1 MHFEEKLKT
10 LTQREVWE
18 EYCGFLDLTADE
30 YMQMQSRLLMEQIEL
45 MSHCELGRRFFGDE
59 PPKSVE
65 EFRRR
70 VPLTRFEDYAD
81 ILLVKREEAL
91 PAPPVLWLSTTW
103 EGGDRPFKCAPY
115 TEGMLD
121 AYRNNILAAMILS
134 TSQDKY
140 SFRIRSNARV
150 LFSLAPLPYATGL
163 FPGLV
168 DPEIKIRFLPPLGE
182 AHKLSFSQRCKKG
195 FKMSLRHG
203 MNQFYGM
210 TSIIY
215 NMSKS
220 FSLGSGGSGGS
231 SLLKELA
238 GMSPVMLYRLLKALY
253 ESKRDKKPIRPGDV
267 FKLDGFVCVGTDTAL
282 YKDELEEMW
291 DIRPL
296 EVAGGTEPCLLGTE
310 TWKKDGLVF
319 FPDNCFYE
327 FITEADMLRSIDDPA
342 YIPPTYLMNELQAG
356 EKYELVLTTLR
367 GGAFLRYRVGD
378 VYRCLRTK
386 KPADGLD
393 LPQFEYIDRVPTV
406 IDIDGFTRITNRE
419 IDRVIE
425 LSGLRVSDYLAAKE
439 YDEEKHSFLHMYVEM
454 DAKDERSAVVEANI
468 FKEHLGVYFR
478 YFDSDYSD
486 LKRLIGVDPL
496 VVTMLPPG
504 TIRAFERESG
514 RILPRVNPKRADLLD
529 LMQYQRACRAGKAGE
544 K

>member
-1 MHFEEKLKT
+1 MRFEEKLKN
-10 LTQREVWE
+10 LSQREVWE
-18 EYCGFLDLTADE
+18 EYCGFLELSIDE
-30 YMQMQSRLLMEQIEL
+30 YMQMQTRLLMEQIDL
-45 MSHCELGRRFFGDE
+45 MSRCALGKRFFAE
-59 PPKSVE
+59 QPPKTLE
-65 EFRRR
+65 EFRAR
-70 VPLTRFEDYAD
+70 VPLTRFDDYAD

-121 AYRNNILAAMILS
+121 TYRRNILAAMILS
-134 TSQDKY
+134 TSREKY
-140 SFRIRSNARV
+140 SFRIRNNAKV

-168 DPEIKIRFLPPLGE
+168 DPEIKIRFLPPLRE
-182 AHKLSFSQRCKKG
+182 AHKLSFSERCKKG
-195 FKMSLRHG
+195 FKMSLKSG

-220 FSLGSGGSGGS
+220 FSFGSGGGS
-231 SLLKELA
+231 ASLKELA
-238 GMSPVMLYRLLKALY
+238 GVSPVMLYRLLKALY
-253 ESKRDKKPIRPGDV
+253 ESKRDGKPVRPGDV

-291 DIRPL
+291 GIRPL

-327 FITEADMLRSIDDPA
+327 FIPEADMLRSIEDPA

-378 VYRCLRTK
+378 VYRCLRTA

-393 LPQFEYIDRVPTV
+393 IPQFEYVDRVPNV

-439 YDEEKHSFLHMYVEM
+439 YDADKHSYLHMYVEM
-454 DAKDERSAVVEANI
+454 DAQDERSAIVEAEI

-478 YFDSDYSD
+478 YFDSDYND

-504 TIRAFERESG
+504 TIRAFEHSCG
-514 RILPRVNPKRADLLD
+514 RILPRVNPKRSDLLD
-529 LMQYQRACRAGKAGE
+529 LESFRKTARRSGKE
-544 K
+544 ERP